1 MIFDAAEFRIKVLEA
16 VRDDLKS
23 QVDVLTKINNIID
36 SLDKNS
42 PADREII
49 AFLQAEAIRA
59 TSREN

>member
-49 AFLQAEAIRA
+49 ALLQVEAVRA